1 MAEIIRRLKKSEDY
15 IEAVDKLSTKELEE
29 VILFTNDIYY
39 NSSKPILS
47 DNYYDILIDFL
58 KLKNSKSK
66 ILKEIGSKVISKNKV
81 KLDYWLGSMDKIKP
95 GNKDLE
101 TWLDKYEQ
109 PYYVSEKLDG
119 ISALLIY
126 NDNNIKLFTRGT
138 AAEGMDISFLIKYL
152 DLPDYNKINLYCT
165 NNKIKGNKNLIAFRG
180 ELIIK
185 LETFEENWS
194 KLFKNVRNTVA
205 GLVNSKNINP
215 NLAYDLDLVLYEV
228 VDPFYSMTKQFKI
241 INDLNFLCV
250 NNKLVDFRLTFKYLS
265 NLLIDNK
272 HKSLYQIDG
281 IIVSHE
287 NISSRNIKGNPEY
300 AFAFKD
306 IFEEQIAKTKIINI
320 EWNISK
326 NGNIIPTIIIEPV
339 TIGGVII
346 KRTSGF
352 NGKYIFDNKLGPKSE
367 IELIRSG
374 DVIPYI
380 KEIIKASSKPQMPD
394 NISWS
399 WDDSET
405 HIKINN
411 INNKELLIKNIY
423 YFFSTLDT
431 KGLGEKTIEKFVNN
445 GYDSILKIIKLT
457 IKDLLKID
465 GIKEKSANNIVESIK
480 LTLTNINLD
489 KFMTATNKL
498 GNGIGYE
505 KIKSIL
511 NIYPNII
518 EIYKKWNN
526 EEFINKIKDIKGWDD
541 KTALVFV
548 KNFSNFI
555 IFYEEIKDFVIL
567 KSNNINIGNNNLILK
582 DKIIVLSGFRDK
594 ELQAK
599 IINNGGNIANT
610 ISSKTNYLIVK
621 NKDIITDKIMKAHN
635 FGIKILLIEDFNLI
649 LK

>member
-152 DLPDYNKINLYCT
+152 DLPDYNKINSYCT

-635 FGIKILLIEDFNLI
+635 FGIKILLIEDFNLL

>member
-1 MAEIIRRLKKSEDY
+1 MVEIIRRLKKAEDY
-15 IEAVDKLSTKELEE
+15 IEAVDKLSIEDLEE
-29 VILFTNDIYY
+29 VILFANDIYY

-101 TWLDKYEQ
+101 TWLNKYEQ

-126 NDNNIKLFTRGT
+126 NDNKIKLFTRGT
-138 AAEGMDISFLIKYL
+138 AVEGMDISFLIKYL
-152 DLPDYNKINLYCT
+152 NLPDYNKINSYCT

-228 VDPFYSMTKQFKI
+228 VDPFYCMTKQFKI

-250 NNKLVDFRLTFKYLS
+250 NNKLVDFRITFKYLS
-265 NLLIDNK
+265 NLLVEHK

-287 NISSRNIKGNPEY
+287 NITSRNIKGNPEY

-352 NGKYIFDNKLGPKSE
+352 NGKYIFDNNLGPKSE

-380 KEIIKASSKPQMPD
+380 KEIIKSSTKPQMPD

-399 WDDSET
+399 WDNTET

-411 INNKELLIKNIY
+411 SNNKELLIKNIY

-445 GYDSILKIIKLT
+445 GYDTILKIIKLT

-465 GIKEKSANNIVESIK
+465 GIKEKSANNIVDSIK

-555 IFYEEIKDFVIL
+555 IFYEEIKDFIIL
-567 KSNNINIGNNNLILK
+567 KSHNIDIINNNLILK
-582 DKIIVLSGFRDK
+582 DKIIVLSGFRNK

-599 IINNGGNIANT
+599 IINNGGNVANT

-621 NKDIITDKIMKAHN
+621 NKDIITDKIIKAHN
-635 FGIKILLIEDFNLI
+635 LGIKILLIEDFNLI